1 MDEEILELE
10 QELAR
15 LRPRAVSMRLVGAVE
30 KRMKTARTERVS
42 RKLWWL
48 ALPVAAAVGAVLLG
62 LENRSVSPRQSLA
75 SPATAPKISP
85 AFNLVSAETI
95 LVNSRD
101 EGLVTL
107 ADGTTARRLRE
118 TYLATLVWKNPRTA
132 ASFKWTVPRQ
142 EFRVQPVYL
151 Q

>member
-15 LRPRAVSMRLVGAVE
+15 LRPRAVSVRLVRSVE
-30 KRMKTARTERVS
+30 NRMATTRTNRVS
-42 RKLWWL
+42 RNFWWL
-48 ALPVAAAVGAVLLG
+48 ALPVAAAVAAVLFG
-62 LENRSVSPRQSLA
+62 LANRSFSSRQS
-75 SPATAPKISP
+75 ATATATTAKIPP
-85 AFNLVSAETI
+85 AFNLVSAENI

-118 TYLATLVWKNPRTA
+118 TYLATLVWKNPHTA

>member
-1 MDEEILELE
+1 MDDEILELE

-15 LRPRAVSMRLVGAVE
+15 LRPRAVSMRLVRAVE
-30 KRMKTARTERVS
+30 NRMETTRTDRVS

-48 ALPVAAAVGAVLLG
+48 ALPVAAALGAVLLG
-62 LENRSVSPRQSLA
+62 LENRSFLSHESLTPKA
-75 SPATAPKISP
+75 APANSSP
-85 AFNLVSAETI
+85 AFSLVSAENI

-118 TYLATLVWKNPRTA
+118 TYLATLVWKNPQTA

-142 EFRVQPVYL
+142 EFRVQPVVL